1 MICEGSLEHC
11 AKEMGINAEGLKAQ
25 IAEWNR
31 AVKAG
36 KDDQFGRT
44 TLKAIGEGPYHIVEQ
59 KGRYQTTLGGLKADA
74 KMRILDVN
82 GRPIGNLFGAGS
94 VVGGANGADALT
106 TLKNSWV
113 IVSATSP
120 RRARSK
126 TPGRTSSRLRSDPIV
141 WMEGG
146 ACARRSRLCRS
157 TRPEKGFGTHG
168 SRLGTPEGTQ
178 RFSSKSGAMQA
189 MSRAS
194 APNSSA
200 MPSQPERMRRISI
213 RMPLASLTVSPK

>member
-113 IVSATSP
+113 SC
-120 RRARSK
+120 RLRRRGERARK
-126 TPGRTSSRLRSDPIV
+126 RPDGQVAACGRIRSFGWKAGPAR
-141 WMEGG
+141 GG
-146 ACARRSRLCRS
+146 PAFVVRQGPKRVL
-157 TRPEKGFGTHG
+157 
-168 SRLGTPEGTQ
+168 
-178 RFSSKSGAMQA
+178 
-189 MSRAS
+189 
-194 APNSSA
+194 
-200 MPSQPERMRRISI
+200 ERMD
-213 RMPLASLTVSPK
+213 PD